1 MNLELIINNLKSNY
15 FKNKKIIKVEPILKG
30 YSFDKKVYLEDDKNN
45 QYVLRVSDFS
55 EYDKKQKEFEVM
67 KQVEKLN
74 VKMSKPLYIGV
85 NEDEDVCFQLV
96 SYLSGQDASETLSL
110 YSEDEQYNIGFEAG
124 IELKKMHKLVA
135 PKNYPDWFLVKSKKN
150 NRYINAYKELGIYI
164 KGEEKIFNYMNENMD
179 LMKNRPNH
187 FQHDDFHVGN
197 IIVEDKSYKGVID
210 FNRYDYGDPIHDF
223 YKVPMF
229 STEISIPFSV
239 GQIDGYFNHQV
250 PKSFWELYTLYL
262 SMSFIPSIVWSKKY
276 YPEDLEE
283 MTERVYRIYDEHKG
297 FETIIPN
304 WYK

>member
-1 MNLELIINNLKSNY
+1 MKLETIINDLRVYY
-15 FKNKKIIKVEPILKG
+15 FKDKKIKKVEPILKG
-30 YSFDKKVYLEDDKNN
+30 YSFDKKFYIEDEACN
-45 QYVLRVSDFS
+45 QYVLRISDFS
-55 EYDKKQKEFEVM
+55 EFLKKQKEFEVM
-67 KQVEKLN
+67 KQIEKLN
-74 VKMSKPLYIGV
+74 VKMSKPLFLGV
-85 NEDEDVCFQLV
+85 NEDENVCFQLV
-96 SYLSGQDASETLSL
+96 SYLNGKDATEGLSH
-110 YSEDEQYNIGFEAG
+110 YSEDEQYKIGIEAG
-124 IELKKMHKLVA
+124 IELKKMHQLLA
-135 PKNYPDWFLVKSKKN
+135 TSDYPDWFSVKSKKN
-150 NRYINAYKELGIYI
+150 NRYISAYKELGIHI
-164 KGEEKIFNYMNENMD
+164 KGEDKIFNYINENID

-197 IIVEDKSYKGVID
+197 IIVEDKRYKGVID

-229 STEISIPFSV
+229 STEVSISFSV

-250 PKSFWELYTLYL
+250 PKEFWELYTLYL

-297 FETIIPN
+297 FERIKPI